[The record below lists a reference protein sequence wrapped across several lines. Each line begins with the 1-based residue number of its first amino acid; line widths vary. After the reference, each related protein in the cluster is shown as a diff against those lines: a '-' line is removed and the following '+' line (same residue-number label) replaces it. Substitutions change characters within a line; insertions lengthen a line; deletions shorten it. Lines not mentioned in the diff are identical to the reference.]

1 MTHADKI
8 INKISE
14 KAARTGKVQGVF
26 RITNQHL
33 FEEMANKVWCKRG
46 DKGYNTLQITIDR
59 KYDLKYKGEK
69 KRIITTFSLR
79 TVAQP
84 WNAMVDYLDLED
96 AYSLVE
102 IGKEKK
108 AETIKRLTFSEIH
121 VQCKSA
127 MAADI
132 LMDTKRILIK
142 GRGLGMIIAIE
153 TRNGQIYD
161 ITKQIT
167 DNVVYT
173 ACSRD
178 MFYDESDNLLEGVHA
193 YGLGRDKTGYQFAS
207 ASQMKQQDITIP
219 EISDKTAKRFMA
231 VCNGTFGEIMSYDD
245 IKDLT
250 LEELSKLASRLSLF
264 FPPAGLLDTKQYHLK
279 SVAVFMGKFKNED
292 DNEFEDGQHLG
303 TAESLAAACNAASN
317 KFQVVPEACLG
328 VHAQD
333 RPFCANKSK
342 VEFVMQD
349 ELSYRI
355 RKIGAE
361 VIVLRK
367 GSITKQQQKDFNSAI
382 KNKKGP
388 YKGKIVIICDDDVQ
402 DPIGECDSL
411 SDLNAVK
418 CPWNLKTDSN
428 WHILKFSHAP
438 KNGEKGAKLSNMLL
452 QSLMLADFQGTFDFI
467 GKLLKESIDEK
478 ISSLTEEK
486 EPSAPSSMDFI
497 GLNSLNVSSVA
508 MNCLPNYV
516 KKYERDVYRA
526 WADNEMKGALKNVAE
541 IKLHVAGAYLMLT
554 PDIATRWGTNIL
566 EVGIDEDGAYIE
578 VVSRYATKQGQDKF
592 IAIKY
597 PKMHTREYLKCKVIS
612 PKEYAQRVMNSNKFT
627 EKEKVFLM
635 RDIYHLSEGMVM
647 IPSVEIIKNL
657 AAGLDFDSDAC
668 QCFYNSFIINTLWK
682 EAMEAVQIIKEADVK
697 DETNPSK
704 GYQCDNKIGLTAF
717 NAYCHNDNKSI
728 GEITIMNEIF
738 IDLLIM
744 MKNYPQDSAE
754 NYTARLMFMTIFFP
768 HEDSNLRDIKDAVGR
783 KLGRYWDDVVSDNSK
798 VIDKIKTYPVTDD
811 YANKVLW
818 TCQHMSPIMS
828 NFAKALLALQVV
840 GRSKA
845 ERTLDAAKGNEA
857 IQLGYDA
864 NKFVSLMSR
873 QEVDLKILWNGGNLN
888 GFTCDDKFAW
898 KFDSTQTKDTEKKC
912 RDEDGNWH
920 KHLAWNFHDP
930 IHMLREKGMTE
941 LRRMG
946 SALLD
951 IRQDMHPEIEAMIDK
966 MENDPKYRDIIKAV
980 FSHRKLYGD
989 IVELRKKEKLAAKCE
1004 MLTEKK
1010 GIVTALSSD
1019 EKEQIRK
1026 TVNKKYSDFFK
1037 AFSNNLR
1044 IMLKDYS
1051 LDEKI
1056 IICMIAGRRQN
1067 QDANGVVEQEEA
1079 TNFVAKALPEEYLK
1093 FLVSHFGEI
1102 KETKDKLLYISN
1114 SNFDGKIT
1122 FKNGVGFNEDKTVYA
1137 VSKDDLEGEYTI
1149 KFDLNSKGRKVAY
1162 AVANIED
1169 FIKVPEP
1176 DETMRFFVTA
1186 EKDDVQKNF
1195 YKFMEEFSCASEV
1208 LLVSAP
1214 NKKATDVSSQAGN
1227 INANFHNVGKFKLS
1241 SYNPERELYHMTKG
1255 IVTQS
1260 IVGNVTRSQKVQET
1274 NEVVEVEKTIA
1285 LVILGSS
1292 QKEEQVP
1299 ENVTVEEEVNTVP
1312 VDTNIILDSSNELF
1326 AEEEC
1331 IIEDLQPV
1339 VVPTIPIKQAEEK
1352 PKVFDGIISE
1362 KQKVETKATLQAIF
1376 ARCRQTRANV

>member
-14 KAARTGKVQGVF
+14 KAAQTGKVQGVF

-46 DKGYNTLQITIDR
+46 DKGYNTLQIAIDR
-59 KYDLKYKGEK
+59 KYDLKYQGKK
-69 KRIITTFSLR
+69 KRIVTTFSLR

-102 IGKEKK
+102 IGKKKK
-108 AETIKRLTFSEIH
+108 AETVKRLTFSEIH

-132 LMDTKRILIK
+132 LMEAKRILIK
-142 GRGLGMIIAIE
+142 GRGLTSTIALE
-153 TRNGQIYD
+153 GRNGKIYD
-161 ITKQIT
+161 VTNQDY
-167 DNVVYT
+167 DNVHYLSYPRE
-173 ACSRD
+173 A
-178 MFYDESDNLLEGVHA
+178 FYNENDELLEGVHA
-193 YGLGRDKTGYQFAS
+193 YGLGRDEMGYQFAS

-219 EISDKTAKRFMA
+219 EISNKTAKRFMA

-264 FPPAGLLDTKQYHLK
+264 FPPAGLLDAKQYHLK

-317 KFQVVPEACLG
+317 KFQVVPGACLG

-355 RKIGAE
+355 RKIGVE
-361 VIVLRK
+361 VVVLRK

-388 YKGKIVIICDDDVQ
+388 YKGKIVIICDDNVK
-402 DPIGECDSL
+402 DPIGECESL

-438 KNGEKGAKLSNMLL
+438 KDVLKGAKISNMLL

-467 GKLLKESIDEK
+467 EKLLKKDIDEK
-478 ISSLTEEK
+478 IERLITEELR
-486 EPSAPSSMDFI
+486 APSSMDFI
-497 GLNSLNVSSVA
+497 GLNSLNISSVA
-508 MNCLPNYV
+508 MNCLPSYV
-516 KKYERDVYRA
+516 KKFEQDIYRA
-526 WADNEMKGALKNVAE
+526 WADNEIKSAKKGATE
-541 IKLHVAGAYLMLT
+541 IKLHIEGAYLMLT
-554 PDIATRWGTNIL
+554 PDIATRWGSNVL
-566 EVGIDEDGAYIE
+566 EVKEDKDGVYIE
-578 VVSRYATKQGQDKF
+578 VVSNYADRYTIEKF

-627 EKEKVFLM
+627 EEEKVFLM
-635 RDIYHLSEGMVM
+635 RDIYHLSAGMVM

-668 QCFYNSFIINTLWK
+668 QCFYNNFIVDTLWK
-682 EAMEAVQIIKEADVK
+682 ETMEAVQIIKEADVK
-697 DETNPSK
+697 DEANPPK
-704 GYQCDNKIGLTAF
+704 KYQCDNKIGLTAF

-744 MKNYPQDSAE
+744 MKNYPNESAE

-768 HEDSNLRDIKDAVGR
+768 HEDSNLKAIKNALGR
-783 KLGRYWDDVVSDNSK
+783 KLGRYWDDEVSDNSK

-873 QEVDLKILWNGGNLN
+873 QEVDFKILWNGGKLN

-898 KFDSTQTKDTEKKC
+898 KFDSTQTISKEKACK
-912 RDEDGNWH
+912 DEDGNWH
-920 KHLAWNFHDP
+920 KHLAWDFHDP

-1026 TVNKKYSDFFK
+1026 TINKKYSDFFK
-1037 AFSNNLR
+1037 AFSNNIR

-1051 LDEKI
+1051 LEEKI

-1339 VVPTIPIKQAEEK
+1339 VVPTIPVKQAEEK

-1376 ARCRQTRANV
+1376 ARCRQTKANV

>member
-14 KAARTGKVQGVF
+14 KAAQTGKVQGVF

-46 DKGYNTLQITIDR
+46 DKGYNTLQIAIDR
-59 KYDLKYKGEK
+59 KYDLKYQGEK
-69 KRIITTFSLR
+69 KRVITTFSLR

-84 WNAMVDYLDLED
+84 WNAMVDYLDLENV
-96 AYSLVE
+96 YSLVE
-102 IGKEKK
+102 IGKKKK

-127 MAADI
+127 MAANI

-142 GRGLGMIIAIE
+142 GCGLGMIIAIE

-173 ACSRD
+173 TCSRD
-178 MFYDESDNLLEGVHA
+178 MFYDENDNLLEGVHA
-193 YGLGRDKTGYQFAS
+193 YGLGRDEMGYQFAS

-219 EISDKTAKRFMA
+219 EISNKTAKRFMA

-264 FPPAGLLDTKQYHLK
+264 FPPAGLLDAKQYHLK

-292 DNEFEDGQHLG
+292 GNEFEDGQHLG

-355 RKIGAE
+355 RKIGVE
-361 VIVLRK
+361 VVVLRK

-388 YKGKIVIICDDDVQ
+388 YKGKIVIICDDNVK
-402 DPIGECDSL
+402 DPIGECESL

-438 KNGEKGAKLSNMLL
+438 KDVLKGAKISNMLL

-467 GKLLKESIDEK
+467 GKLLKKDIDEK
-478 ISSLTEEK
+478 IERLITEELR
-486 EPSAPSSMDFI
+486 APSSMDFI
-497 GLNSLNVSSVA
+497 GLNSLNIPSVA
-508 MNCLPNYV
+508 MNCLPSYV
-516 KKYERDVYRA
+516 KKYEQDIYRA
-526 WADNEMKGALKNVAE
+526 WADNEIKSTKKGATE
-541 IKLHVAGAYLMLT
+541 IKLHVEGAYLMLT
-554 PDIATRWGTNIL
+554 PDIATRWGSNVL
-566 EVGIDEDGAYIE
+566 EVKEDKDGVYIE
-578 VVSRYATKQGQDKF
+578 VVSNYADRYKIEKF

-597 PKMHTREYLKCKVIS
+597 PKMHTREYLKCKIIS
-612 PKEYAQRVMNSNKFT
+612 SKEYAQRVMNSDKFT
-627 EKEKVFLM
+627 KEEKVFLM
-635 RDIYHLSEGMVM
+635 RDIYHLSAGMVM

-668 QCFYNSFIINTLWK
+668 QCFYNNFIVDTLWK
-682 EAMEAVQIIKEADVK
+682 ETMEAVQIIKEADVK
-697 DETNPSK
+697 DEANPPK
-704 GYQCDNKIGLTAF
+704 KYQCDNKIGLTAF

-744 MKNYPQDSAE
+744 MKNYPNESAE

-768 HEDSNLRDIKDAVGR
+768 HEDSNLKAIKNALGR
-783 KLGRYWDDVVSDNSK
+783 KLGRYWDDEVSDNSK

-873 QEVDLKILWNGGNLN
+873 QEVDFKILWNGGKLN

-898 KFDSTQTKDTEKKC
+898 KFDSTQTISKEKAYK
-912 RDEDGNWH
+912 DEDGNWH
-920 KHLAWNFHDP
+920 KHLAWDFHDP

-966 MENDPKYRDIIKAV
+966 VENDPKYQEIIKSV
-980 FSHRKLYGD
+980 FSQRKLYGD
-989 IVELRKKEKLAAKCE
+989 IVELRRKEKVTARQEAIAE
-1004 MLTEKK
+1004 NH
-1010 GIVTALSSD
+1010 GVVTALSSD

-1026 TVNKKYSDFFK
+1026 TINKKYSDFFK
-1037 AFSNNLR
+1037 AFSNNIR

-1051 LDEKI
+1051 LEEKI

-1067 QDANGVVEQEEA
+1067 QDANGVVEQKEA

-1169 FIKVPEP
+1169 FIKIPEP

-1260 IVGNVTRSQKVQET
+1260 IVGNITRSQKVQET
-1274 NEVVEVEKTIA
+1274 NKVVEVEKTIA

-1292 QKEEQVP
+1292 QKEEQIS
-1299 ENVTVEEEVNTVP
+1299 ENVAVEEEVNAVP

-1326 AEEEC
+1326 AEDEC

-1339 VVPTIPIKQAEEK
+1339 VVPTIPVKQAEEK

-1376 ARCRQTRANV
+1376 ARCRQARANA

>member
-14 KAARTGKVQGVF
+14 KAAQTGKVQGVF

-46 DKGYNTLQITIDR
+46 DKGYNTLRIIIDR
-59 KYDLKYKGEK
+59 KYDRKYKGEK
-69 KRIITTFSLR
+69 KRIITTFSLK
-79 TVAQP
+79 TVPQP
-84 WNAMVDYLDLED
+84 WNAMVDYLDLENT
-96 AYSLVE
+96 YSLVE

-173 ACSRD
+173 TCSRD
-178 MFYDESDNLLEGVHA
+178 MFYDENDNLLEGVHA
-193 YGLGRDKTGYQFAS
+193 YGLGRDETGYQFAS

-264 FPPAGLLDTKQYHLK
+264 FPPAGLLDAKQYHLK
-279 SVAVFMGKFKNED
+279 SVAVFMSKFKNED
-292 DNEFEDGQHLG
+292 GNEFEDGQHLG

-367 GSITKQQQKDFNSAI
+367 GSITKQQQKAFNGAI

-402 DPIGECDSL
+402 DPIGECESL

-418 CPWNLKTDSN
+418 CPWTLKTDSN

-452 QSLMLADFQGTFDFI
+452 QSLMLADYKGTFDFV

-516 KKYERDVYRA
+516 KKYERDIYRA

-541 IKLHVAGAYLMLT
+541 IRLHVAGAYQMLT

-566 EVGIDEDGAYIE
+566 KVGIDEDGAYIE

-597 PKMHTREYLKCKVIS
+597 PKMHTKEDLKCKVIS
-612 PKEYAQRVMNSNKFT
+612 PKEYAQRVMDSDKFT
-627 EKEKVFLM
+627 KEEKVFLM

-697 DETNPSK
+697 DETNPK

-828 NFAKALLALQVV
+828 NFAKALLALQAV

-966 MENDPKYRDIIKAV
+966 VENDPKYREIIKAV

-989 IVELRKKEKLAAKCE
+989 IVELRKKEKLEAKG
-1004 MLTEKK
+1004 LVIAEKK

-1067 QDANGVVEQEEA
+1067 KDANGVVEQEEA
-1079 TNFVAKALPEEYLK
+1079 TNFVGKALPEEYLK

-1114 SNFDGKIT
+1114 ANFDGGKMI
-1122 FKNGVGFNEDKTVYA
+1122 FKDGIGFNEDKTIYA
-1137 VSKDDLEGEYTI
+1137 TCKDDLEGEYTI
-1149 KFDLNSKGRKVAY
+1149 KFELNSKGRKVAY

-1186 EKDDVQKNF
+1186 EKNDVQNNF
-1195 YKFMEEFSCASEV
+1195 YKYMEEFSCASEV

-1214 NKKATDVSSQAGN
+1214 NKKATDVSSQAGD
-1227 INANFHNVGKFKLS
+1227 INANFHNAGKFKLS

-1260 IVGNVTRSQKVQET
+1260 IIGNVTRSQRVKET

-1312 VDTNIILDSSNELF
+1312 VDTNIILNSSNELF

-1339 VVPTIPIKQAEEK
+1339 VVPTIPVKQAEEK